1 MIGRKRIGLPAL
13 VTGLFFLLFAANAT
27 AQTRTVNG
35 SLGGLV
41 ADGQSGEKMQYVN
54 VAVLSPKDSSMVN
67 GVITDA
73 DGKFE
78 IRALSLGKYL
88 VKFSFIGYKDS
99 FKPVEVKAGNTDM
112 GTILL
117 NASSEM
123 LEGVE
128 VVAERQMMEYKLD
141 KRVMSIKILYLREA
155 RQAMCLKTYRLCRS
169 MMMAL

>member
-1 MIGRKRIGLPAL
+1 M
-13 VTGLFFLLFAANAT
+13 
-27 AQTRTVNG
+27 
-35 SLGGLV
+35 
-41 ADGQSGEKMQYVN
+41 ADGQSGERMQYVN

-117 NASSEM
+117 NS
-123 LEGVE
+123 
-128 VVAERQMMEYKLD
+128 
-141 KRVMSIKILYLREA
+141 
-155 RQAMCLKTYRLCRS
+155 
-169 MMMAL
+169 